1 MTTLTKSDSYIETL
15 TLRPVAAL
23 PGSFELL
30 IQSQLLSAKD
40 PTAQRVQHR
49 VIVTES
55 ALSDLRIVI
64 DHCLAASSHPEGA
77 RKW

>member
-1 MTTLTKSDSYIETL
+1 MTTLAKSEDYTQTL

-40 PTAQRVQHR
+40 PTAKRVQHR

-55 ALSDLRIVI
+55 ALSDLRTAI
-64 DHCLAASSHPEGA
+64 DQSLQVLSA
-77 RKW
+77 

>member
-1 MTTLTKSDSYIETL
+1 MTTLTKSGGYTQTL
-15 TLRPVAAL
+15 TLNPVAAL
-23 PGSFELL
+23 PGSFELI

-64 DHCLAASSHPEGA
+64 DHCLAASSHPEGE

>member
-1 MTTLTKSDSYIETL
+1 MTTLAKSKDYTQTL
-15 TLRPVAAL
+15 TLSPVAAL

-30 IQSQLLSAKD
+30 IQSQFLSAKD
-40 PTAQRVQHR
+40 PTAKRVQHR

-55 ALSDLRIVI
+55 ALSDLRTAI
-64 DHCLAASSHPEGA
+64 DRCLAESSHPEGE

>member
-1 MTTLTKSDSYIETL
+1 MTTLAKSEDYTQTL

-40 PTAQRVQHR
+40 PTAGRV
-49 VIVTES
+49 
-55 ALSDLRIVI
+55 
-64 DHCLAASSHPEGA
+64 P
-77 RKW
+77 

>member
-1 MTTLTKSDSYIETL
+1 MTTLTTSGGYTQTL

-23 PGSFELL
+23 PGSFEML

-40 PTAQRVQHR
+40 PTAKRVQHR

-55 ALSDLRIVI
+55 ALSNLRTTI
-64 DHCLAASSHPEGA
+64 DRCLAESSHPEGE

>member
-1 MTTLTKSDSYIETL
+1 MTTLAKSKDYTQTL
-15 TLRPVAAL
+15 NLRPVAAL

-40 PTAQRVQHR
+40 PTAKRVQHR

-55 ALSDLRIVI
+55 ALSNLRTTI
-64 DHCLAASSHPEGA
+64 DRCLAESSHPEGE

>member
-1 MTTLTKSDSYIETL
+1 MTTLAKSKDYTQTL
-15 TLRPVAAL
+15 NLRPVAAL

-40 PTAQRVQHR
+40 PTAKRVQHR

-55 ALSDLRIVI
+55 ALSNLRAAI
-64 DHCLAASSHPEGA
+64 DHCLFSSSHPEGE

>member
-1 MTTLTKSDSYIETL
+1 MTTLTKSGGYAQTL

-23 PGSFELL
+23 PDSFELL

-40 PTAQRVQHR
+40 PTAKRVQHR

-55 ALSDLRIVI
+55 ALSELRSAI
-64 DHCLAASSHPEGA
+64 DHCLAASHMA
-77 RKW
+77 V